1 MALTSGGLTNIGLG
15 QGITANFRVR
25 YEDTLPNQAS
35 VIANANA
42 LLGVIEREFTVTTAW
57 FNTTAGKFGAGNR
70 QDVNLNIGGGGGGNN
85 SGYGSAINIDSLGA
99 GANRTESVKMVFMNE
114 WVEIL
119 MSLTSG
125 WNAGD
130 SSGEALSQYCG
141 IERFR
146 LGHYSYYNSWVDQW
160 LNGIANWPIAARS
173 DWVNTTYTGGKTDN
187 KGQPIPGDGDP
198 VSYGCA
204 LAFIYYLNVE
214 LDFTINEIIAAYST
228 NMATACRTLTGDP
241 ENPFPPFLNLLQ
253 SVFPASC
260 TAQIPGPVSDNPFPL
275 WARQFGIAFPGSV
288 RAGSPLVPLLRAPGL
303 EEMFWIGAN
312 GDVSTTWRADSVD
325 TGRWHQQAGI
335 AFPNSVRGDSPLVI
349 FARSP
354 QADEVFWIGANGD
367 VSTTWR
373 ADNVDTGR
381 WHQQAGIAFPGS
393 VRADSPLV
401 PLLRAPGL
409 EEMFWIGANGD
420 VSTTWRADNVDT
432 GRWHQQAGIAFPNSV
447 RGDSP
452 LVIFARSPQADEVFW
467 IGANGD
473 VSTTWRADN
482 VDAGRWH
489 QQFGIAFPGSVRAGS
504 PLVPLLR
511 APGLEEMFWIGANG
525 DVSTTWRA
533 DNVDTGR
540 WHQQSGIAFPNSVRG
555 DSPLVIF
562 ARSPQADEVFW
573 IGANGDVSTTW
584 RADNVD
590 TGRWHQQFGI
600 AFPGSVRAGSPL
612 VPLLRAP
619 GLEEMFWI
627 GTDGDVSSA
636 WRADS
641 VDNGRWHQQ
650 FAIAVPGSVRD
661 DSPLVAIARTPQ
673 REDVFWIGA
682 NGDVS
687 NVWRDD
693 NIDGGQWH
701 TQIGIAVPGSV
712 SPGSQLM
719 VFARTRESIEVF
731 WLGANGD
738 VSSTVIA

>member
-1 MALTSGGLTNIGLG
+1 MGSQMALTSNLLTDIGFG
-15 QGITANFRVR
+15 PGITVNFRVQ
-25 YEDTLPNQAS
+25 YESTLPNQAT

-42 LLGVIEREFTVTTAW
+42 LLAVIENEFTVTTGW
-57 FNTTAGKFGAGNR
+57 FNTPGGKFGAGNR
-70 QDVNLNIGGGGGGNN
+70 QDVNLNIRGGGGGNN
-85 SGYGSAINIDSLGA
+85 GGYGSAINIDSLGA
-99 GANRTESVKMVFMNE
+99 GVNPVESVKMVFMNE

-141 IERFR
+141 IERFQV
-146 LGHYSYYNSWVDQW
+146 GHYSYYNSWVDQW
-160 LNGIANWPIAARS
+160 LNGIPNWPIAARS

-187 KGQPIPGDGDP
+187 RGNPIRGDGDP
-198 VSYGCA
+198 VSFGCA

-214 LDFTINEIIAAYST
+214 LDFTIYQIIAAYST
-228 NMATACRTLTGDP
+228 NMATAYRVLTGDP
-241 ENPFPPFLNLLQ
+241 ENPFPPFLNLVQ
-253 SVFPASC
+253 SVYPAAQ

-288 RAGSPLVPLLRAPGL
+288 RAGSPLVPLLRAPGQ

-312 GDVSTTWRADSVD
+312 GDVSSTWRNDNVD
-325 TGRWHQQAGI
+325 TGRWHQQFGI

-354 QADEVFWIGANGD
+354 QIEEAFWVGANGD
-367 VSTTWR
+367 VSSTWR
-373 ADNVDTGR
+373 ADNVDN
-381 WHQQAGIAFPGS
+381 GS
-393 VRADSPLV
+393 
-401 PLLRAPGL
+401 
-409 EEMFWIGANGD
+409 
-420 VSTTWRADNVDT
+420 
-432 GRWHQQAGIAFPNSV
+432 
-447 RGDSP
+447 
-452 LVIFARSPQADEVFW
+452 
-467 IGANGD
+467 
-473 VSTTWRADN
+473 
-482 VDAGRWH
+482 WH

-511 APGLEEMFWIGANG
+511 APGQEEMFWIGANG
-525 DVSTTWRA
+525 DVSSTWRN

-540 WHQQSGIAFPNSVRG
+540 WHQQFGIAFPNSVRG
-555 DSPLVIF
+555 DSPLVVF
-562 ARSPQADEVFW
+562 ARSPQIEEVFW
-573 IGANGDVSTTW
+573 VGANGDVSSTW

-590 TGRWHQQFGI
+590 NGSWHQQFGI

-619 GLEEMFWI
+619 GQEEMFWI
-627 GTDGDVSSA
+627 GADGDVSST
-636 WRADS
+636 WRNDN

-650 FAIAVPGSVRD
+650 FAIAVPGSVRG

-687 NVWRDD
+687 NTWRDD

-701 TQIGIAVPGSV
+701 TQVGIAIHGSV
-712 SPGSQLM
+712 SPRSPLM

-738 VSSTVIA
+738 VSSTFLV